1 MYGIYYSLLT
11 INLGNNYTYDSD
23 LNITLNKKK
32 LWGTSL
38 FSVYLTD
45 LNVYH
50 LGLFTPKS

>member
-32 LWGTSL
+32 L
-38 FSVYLTD
+38 
-45 LNVYH
+45 
-50 LGLFTPKS
+50 